1 MADVTTTDNVGS
13 KITQALKAGSGVDIH
28 DLATTLADAETLPM
42 IDATTKKKEASTVS
56 LSGFGVLKASVN
68 ALKTS
73 YEGLKDRDTLLSKS
87 VEVDRE
93 DRARA
98 KMISQSSA
106 IPGTYGIKVVSM
118 ARPQL
123 NEVKDNGSSFTALDQ
138 SLAGSDFTITIKV
151 PRTAASGTDVV
162 VSTHTPQGIIDAVNS
177 ITSTTGVSARALNP
191 ASSGTTF
198 SIFLEG
204 KTGAA
209 NTFDFASTLSGGSAL
224 TGGSWGDK
232 ERNAQDLRLTLNE
245 REDIYRETNSP
256 SDVIPGVLTT
266 FVRNGSGTTI
276 NFVVNEDT
284 SALETSVNSLV
295 DSYNQVITLTDY
307 LTGDKDEDDEVAGS
321 LSSEKNAVNL
331 ILSQIRGLVG
341 KTSTTASGGFS
352 TLRDI
357 GVSSQMDGKLKL
369 NATRYAAV
377 VTTNFSD
384 IRTMLTADTNDQIAS
399 SSAHKGLALD
409 SMNILDTI
417 VSDTGSIKTKE
428 TNAAADVTRYEED
441 LAELQ
446 EKLES
451 IKARYLKQFAAMETL
466 VQRSKNTG
474 EYLTGQFKA
483 MENMYSS

>member
-1 MADVTTTDNVGS
+1 MTDVNTNNVGT
-13 KITQALKAGSGVDIH
+13 KITQALKAGSGVDIY
-28 DLATTLADAETLPM
+28 DLATTLAEAESLPK
-42 IDATTKKKEASTVS
+42 INTVTAKKEESKTS
-56 LSGFGVLKASVN
+56 LSGYGVLKASV
-68 ALKTS
+68 ASLKTS
-73 YEGLKDRDTLLSKS
+73 FDALKDRDTLLSKG

-98 KMISQSSA
+98 KLISQTAA

-123 NEVKDNGSSFTALDQ
+123 NEVKDNGSSFTSLDQ
-138 SLAGSDFTITIKV
+138 SLAGSNFTITIKV
-151 PRTAASGTDVV
+151 PRNAASGTDVV

-191 ASSGTTF
+191 ASTGTTF

-209 NTFDFASTLSGGSAL
+209 NSFDFASTLSGASEL
-224 TGGSWGDK
+224 TGGAWGSK
-232 ERNAQDLRLTLNE
+232 ERSATDLRLTLNE

-446 EKLES
+446 ERLES